1 MSPKKPHSIEACLAE
16 YRKSGKTPSQT
27 AALESILTARTK
39 AGLTQAQ
46 VAAMMGTSQAG
57 VARLESNLARGK
69 FPTVPTL
76 EKYAEALGKRVEVRF
91 V

>member
-1 MSPKKPHSIEACLAE
+1 MSSKKPHSIEACLAE

-39 AGLTQAQ
+39 AGLTQAE
-46 VAAMMGTSQAG
+46 VAVRMGTTQSV
-57 VARLESNLARGK
+57 VARLEVNLARGK
-69 FPTVPTL
+69 FPTVQTL
-76 EKYAEALGKRVEVRF
+76 EKYAAAVGKLVEVRF